1 MSQHVDS
8 KKRKKF
14 KNTGITYSLYD
25 IESTDKTVAQPWRF
39 AANIFSGDK
48 NKKRKKNKFT
58 YSKPVKHHYK
68 RTVQLDIRI
77 KPHATKLGVQRR
89 DKMH

>member
-39 AANIFSGDK
+39 AANIFF
-48 NKKRKKNKFT
+48 R
-58 YSKPVKHHYK
+58 
-68 RTVQLDIRI
+68 
-77 KPHATKLGVQRR
+77 
-89 DKMH
+89 